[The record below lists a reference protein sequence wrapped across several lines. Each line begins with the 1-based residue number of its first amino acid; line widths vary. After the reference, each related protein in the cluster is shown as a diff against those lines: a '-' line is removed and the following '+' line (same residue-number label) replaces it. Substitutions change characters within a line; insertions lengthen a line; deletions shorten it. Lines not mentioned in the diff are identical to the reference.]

1 MSDQLLIY
9 LIVALN
15 VACQLMLIWRQRLS
29 ALLQWK
35 LVSLAVAIPLIIMVM
50 MRILIAIGVIHGH
63 ISEQSLFEQYI
74 TKGTSIL
81 LIAGPWF
88 ATFAAVMARMKNR
101 AFLKKQVVG

>member
-29 ALLQWK
+29 TLLQWK
-35 LVSLAVAIPLIIMVM
+35 LISLAVAIPLFIMVT
-50 MRILIAIGVIHGH
+50 MRILIANGMIHGH
-63 ISEQSLFEQYI
+63 ISEQSFVEQAI
-74 TKGTSIL
+74 TKGMSLL

-88 ATFAAVMARMKNR
+88 VTFAAVMTKVKNR
-101 AFLKKQVVG
+101 SILRKQMAS